1 MCNLAL
7 FKMEWKQNYKIL
19 IIFLLILTMYICI
32 MISMF
37 DPALGRVMEEFTKTM
52 PELMAMVGMSG
63 STATLAQF
71 LATYLY
77 GLIMIVFPLIFIVML
92 AIRLLVRNVDNGFMA
107 YLLSSGVDRK
117 QVWMTQFL
125 VLITNILTLVG
136 YCTILGIVVSMFLF
150 PDALDIMA
158 FIRLNIGL
166 FFLQVC
172 FASIAFLCSSV
183 CNEARIATMIGAGIP
198 VVFVLIQML
207 SNMKGNLEGLKYAT
221 LITLFNTER
230 LIAGNIDAYGMVM
243 VLFVLALSCF
253 GIGFIRFKKRNL
265 PL

>member
-7 FKMEWKQNYKIL
+7 FKMEWKQNYKVL
-19 IIFLLILTMYICI
+19 IVFSLILTMYISI

-37 DPALGRVMEEFTKTM
+37 DPALGSALEEFSKSM
-52 PELMAMVGMSG
+52 PEIMAMVGMSG
-63 STATLAQF
+63 ATATLAQF
-71 LATYLY
+71 LSTYLY
-77 GLIMIVFPLIFIVML
+77 GLIMVVFPLIFIVML

-117 QVWMTQFL
+117 QVWLTQFW
-125 VLITNILTLVG
+125 VLISNILTLIV
-136 YCTILGIVVSMFLF
+136 YCTLLGIVVSMVMF

-158 FIRLNIGL
+158 FVRLNIGV

-183 CNEARIATMIGAGIP
+183 CNEARFATMIGAGLP

-221 LITLFNTER
+221 IITLFDTEGLVAGNTES
-230 LIAGNIDAYGMVM
+230 YGMLLI
-243 VLFVLALSCF
+243 LFVLALICF
-253 GIGFIRFKKRNL
+253 GIGFFRFKQRNL